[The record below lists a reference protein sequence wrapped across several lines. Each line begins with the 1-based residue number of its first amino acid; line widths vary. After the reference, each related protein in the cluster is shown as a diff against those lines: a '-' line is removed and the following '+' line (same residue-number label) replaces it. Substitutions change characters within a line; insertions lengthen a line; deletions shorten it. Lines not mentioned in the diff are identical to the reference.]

1 MMQPNL
7 QLNLPQKKRQMM
19 QLNLR
24 LIERPKLLPIVRLKL
39 LLVKPLE
46 LLLVKRLVL
55 LPVELLVL
63 PLVVLPDLQFVEWF
77 VVLPLQ
83 LHKFYLRK
91 QCKPIVTKFA
101 LPHFELPVE

>member
-1 MMQPNL
+1 MPLNL
-7 QLNLPQKKRQMM
+7 QQIVL
-19 QLNLR
+19 
-24 LIERPKLLPIVRLKL
+24 PKLLLIERLKL
-39 LLVKPLE
+39 LLEMPLE

>member
-1 MMQPNL
+1 
-7 QLNLPQKKRQMM
+7 M
-19 QLNLR
+19 QL
-24 LIERPKLLPIVRLKL
+24 IVRLKL
-39 LLVKPLE
+39 LPIERLKLLLEMPLE
-46 LLLVKRLVL
+46 LLLVRRLVL
-55 LPVELLVL
+55 PLVELLVL